1 MGVHRHFALVPRV
14 LLAHRDAGA
23 ANVVF
28 GRYSIFRMIGPAVLA
43 HPHATISPQR
53 AGMPAPP
60 LHTEPRRASPGG
72 QRPYRVTAT
81 ELSPS
86 TAPATESFDA
96 HDTQRHILKTLA
108 GAQMLGGVG
117 VATGAT
123 VGALLAAQLS
133 SESFSGLS
141 ATASVVGAALIAI
154 PVARVMNVR
163 GRRAG
168 LMVGYG
174 IGVLGALVVVI
185 GASLGFFPLALLGL
199 VGIGGGTTAGLQSRY
214 AAVDLAAPE
223 HRGRALSI
231 VVWATTV
238 GSVLG
243 PNLSSPMGRVAV
255 SVGIPKLAGPYLLTM
270 IALAAALAVIHIF
283 LRPDPL
289 LAARQLRVSSGE
301 LNIVPILQR
310 SVTENLAFMRSIP
323 AALLGLAAMCIGQ
336 AVMSAV
342 MSMTPVHLKHG
353 DADLRIIGFVISGH
367 IAGMYAASPLVGMAS
382 DRFGRRP
389 VILLGCAI
397 LFASFAVAGTA
408 GPHEPTQL
416 GVGLFLLGLGWSCT
430 LIAGST
436 LLTESIP
443 LDARPTT
450 QGTADLTMGMSGAA
464 GALLAGAIVAFGSYT
479 LLNMLA
485 ALLVV
490 LLTLATLRRGLSA
503 VPVPGD

>member
-1 MGVHRHFALVPRV
+1 M
-14 LLAHRDAGA
+14 
-23 ANVVF
+23 
-28 GRYSIFRMIGPAVLA
+28 
-43 HPHATISPQR
+43 
-53 AGMPAPP
+53 
-60 LHTEPRRASPGG
+60 
-72 QRPYRVTAT
+72 TAT
-81 ELSPS
+81 EISAPT
-86 TAPATESFDA
+86 TANMPFDA
-96 HDTQRHILKTLA
+96 HATQRRVLKTLA
-108 GAQMLGGVG
+108 GAQILGGVG

-154 PVARVMNVR
+154 PVAQVMNVR
-163 GRRAG
+163 GRKAG

-174 IGVLGALVVVI
+174 IGVLGAIVTVI
-185 GASLGFFPLALLGL
+185 GASLGWFPLALLGL

-223 HRGRALSI
+223 HRGRSLSI

-255 SVGIPKLAGPYLLTM
+255 AIGIPKLAGPYLLTSV
-270 IALAAALAVIHIF
+270 ALGFALLVIFFF

-289 LAARQLRVSSGE
+289 LAARQLRIASGE
-301 LNIVPILQR
+301 TTGVTILQR
-310 SVTENLAFMRSIP
+310 SIKENIVFLRSVP
-323 AALLGLAAMCIGQ
+323 AAMLGLAAMSVGQ

-389 VILLGCAI
+389 VIVLGCAI

-408 GPHEPTQL
+408 GVHGQLQL

-450 QGTADLTMGMSGAA
+450 QGTADLIMGMSGAA
-464 GALLAGAIVAFGSYT
+464 GALLAGLIVGLGSYA
-479 LLNMLA
+479 LLNILA
-485 ALLVV
+485 AMLVTPLV
-490 LLTLATLRRGLSA
+490 LSTLRSA
-503 VPVPGD
+503 RAPLPASGD

>member
-1 MGVHRHFALVPRV
+1 MTASRTSHSPTPAI
-14 LLAHRDAGA
+14 DAVATQHHVIGTS
-23 ANVVF
+23 VV
-28 GRYSIFRMIGPAVLA
+28 
-43 HPHATISPQR
+43 
-53 AGMPAPP
+53 
-60 LHTEPRRASPGG
+60 
-72 QRPYRVTAT
+72 
-81 ELSPS
+81 
-86 TAPATESFDA
+86 
-96 HDTQRHILKTLA
+96 
-108 GAQMLGGVG
+108 AQILGGVG

-133 SESFSGLS
+133 SEKFSGLS

-154 PVARVMNVR
+154 PVSRVMNVR
-163 GRRAG
+163 GRGAG
-168 LMVGYG
+168 LMLGYG
-174 IGVLGALVVVI
+174 IGMIGALVVVI
-185 GASLGFFPLALLGL
+185 GASLGLFPLALLGL

-214 AAVDLAAPE
+214 AAVDLASSE

-243 PNLSSPMGRVAV
+243 PNLSSPMGRVAETIGV
-255 SVGIPKLAGPYLLTM
+255 PKLSGPYLLTM
-270 IALAAALAVIHIF
+270 VALGAAMLVIFFF

-289 LAARQLRVSSGE
+289 LAARQLRVASGE
-301 LNIVPILQR
+301 VSAVPILQR
-310 SVTENLAFMRSIP
+310 SITESLAFIRSVP
-323 AALLGLAAMCIGQ
+323 SAFLGLAAMCIGQ

-342 MSMTPVHLKHG
+342 MSMTPIHLKHG

-382 DRFGRRP
+382 DRFGRKP

-408 GPHEPTQL
+408 GAHAPATL
-416 GVGLFLLGLGWSCT
+416 GFGLFLLGLGWSCT

-450 QGTADLTMGMSGAA
+450 QGAADLAMGMSGAA
-464 GALLAGAIVAFGSYT
+464 GALLAGLIVAFGSYA
-479 LLNMLA
+479 LLNVLA
-485 ALLVV
+485 ALLVAP
-490 LLTLATLRRGLSA
+490 LALVTLRRGLA
-503 VPVPGD
+503 ALPATGD